1 MAIQLWICEGME
13 RATETITE
21 IHAFDTDLCVEHTL
35 CGRMSESES
44 ESETATDGEKDLEWK
59 ACVLQ
64 SFSGDFRGVA
74 VLSMDPDEAL
84 AWVVA
89 DGSKRDIVGSFLEIG
104 SKLLEGVVD
113 AAQSIMGAKLAMGP
127 SRFREDSITGCL
139 ISTHAPP
146 DTVAVN
152 STIQIRACG
161 RNFSAQLHVLM
172 EPKSMSRLLQA
183 LSVSMH

>member
-1 MAIQLWICEGME
+1 MAIQLWICDGMD
-13 RATETITE
+13 RATETISE

-35 CGRMSESES
+35 CGRISEAEV
-44 ESETATDGEKDLEWK
+44 EAGTDGENDLEWK

-64 SFSGDFRGVA
+64 PFSGDFRGVA

-113 AAQSIMGAKLAMGP
+113 AAQSVMGEKLVMGP

-139 ISTHAPP
+139 LSTHAPA

-152 STIQIRACG
+152 STVQIRACG
-161 RNFSAQLHVLM
+161 RNLSAQLHILV
-172 EPKSMSRLLQA
+172 EPKSMSRLLRA

>member
-1 MAIQLWICEGME
+1 MAIQLWICEGMD
-13 RATETITE
+13 RATETIAE

-35 CGRMSESES
+35 CGRISEAE
-44 ESETATDGEKDLEWK
+44 TDGENDLEWK

-64 SFSGDFRGVA
+64 SFIGDFRGVA

-104 SKLLEGVVD
+104 SKLLGGVFD
-113 AAQSIMGAKLAMGP
+113 AAQSVMGAKLAMGP

-161 RNFSAQLHVLM
+161 RSFSAQLHVLM

>member
-1 MAIQLWICEGME
+1 
-13 RATETITE
+13 
-21 IHAFDTDLCVEHTL
+21 
-35 CGRMSESES
+35 
-44 ESETATDGEKDLEWK
+44 
-59 ACVLQ
+59 
-64 SFSGDFRGVA
+64 
-74 VLSMDPDEAL
+74 MDPDEAL

-113 AAQSIMGAKLAMGP
+113 AAQSVMGEKLVMGP

-139 ISTHAPP
+139 LSTHAPA

-152 STIQIRACG
+152 STVQIRACG
-161 RNFSAQLHVLM
+161 RNLSAQLHILV
-172 EPKSMSRLLQA
+172 EPKSMSRLLRA